1 MPTLEFISIDVWR
14 MVTQTANLVILF
26 LLLKKFLFKP
36 VQNILAKRQAEVD
49 TLYNSAETAQDEAEK
64 LRDDYTARL
73 ANAKAEANDIVKTAT
88 VTAENKSENILR
100 ETNAEV
106 IALKAKAEADI
117 AREKK
122 KAVNEIKN
130 EISGMAVD
138 IAAKIVEREVDE
150 KDHKVMIDE
159 FINNV
164 GDAI

>member
-1 MPTLEFISIDVWR
+1 
-14 MVTQTANLVILF
+14 
-26 LLLKKFLFKP
+26 
-36 VQNILAKRQAEVD
+36 
-49 TLYNSAETAQDEAEK
+49 
-64 LRDDYTARL
+64 
-73 ANAKAEANDIVKTAT
+73 
-88 VTAENKSENILR
+88 SENILR

-138 IAAKIVEREVDE
+138 IAAKIVGREVDE